1 MTSVCDTA
9 SAFIP
14 HKPLL
19 QTPLLTIL
27 ARSMTSA
34 GGPRRTCSSSTSPW
48 RAMSLSK
55 NKAPAS
61 PTVVLLS
68 FSLSRNKLPAHS
80 SMRRRDSAST
90 LRSAMSEDSKD
101 VGSISEEP
109 ESTEE
114 EASAGPRDAT
124 KSAPDVLVTAQWDS
138 PTMLHEV
145 YHLPR
150 PVHLNLQVMTTMFL
164 PTHSKLLRQTL
175 PPLK

>member
-1 MTSVCDTA
+1 
-9 SAFIP
+9 
-14 HKPLL
+14 
-19 QTPLLTIL
+19 
-27 ARSMTSA
+27 
-34 GGPRRTCSSSTSPW
+34 
-48 RAMSLSK
+48 
-55 NKAPAS
+55 
-61 PTVVLLS
+61 
-68 FSLSRNKLPAHS
+68 
-80 SMRRRDSAST
+80 
-90 LRSAMSEDSKD
+90 MSEDSKD

-175 PPLK
+175 SPSKWFRSFSRSTGNDMAAHFVSLDTGYTPPTELIDAQAPANRYTQPIYRQPRKSQNRTRNDLRRS